1 MRQLFLLFITLSL
14 VSSGMQSAEQADSIA
29 EVIEVLVADS
39 VADSSVVPVSDAVAG
54 PDSPIASQPGIKP
67 AVDYYRFRWPQ
78 TIAPGVMIAAGS
90 VGVNCFIGFK
100 EGIRADFAKLRG
112 DRYLHFDDYI
122 QYVPAIGYLGVGFI
136 PGTKKRGDF
145 VDRLLCG
152 ATAYILMAATTN
164 AIKYSVREKR
174 PDSNTRNSFPSGHTA
189 NAFCGAELMRIE
201 YGNWVGLA
209 GYAVAVTT
217 GVMRMY
223 NERHWWNDVIAG
235 AGIGILCA
243 RTAYWLLPLER
254 KLFRRDRRISREHEL
269 EFHEH
274 ERSKLTKK
282 KETAFTAVPYYD
294 ASARGAGVAIAA
306 FF

>member
-29 EVIEVLVADS
+29 EVVEVLVADS
-39 VADSSVVPVSDAVAG
+39 VADSSVVPISDAVAG
-54 PDSPIASQPGIKP
+54 PDSPFASQPSIKP

-152 ATAYILMAATTN
+152 ATA
-164 AIKYSVREKR
+164 
-174 PDSNTRNSFPSGHTA
+174 
-189 NAFCGAELMRIE
+189 
-201 YGNWVGLA
+201 
-209 GYAVAVTT
+209 
-217 GVMRMY
+217 
-223 NERHWWNDVIAG
+223 
-235 AGIGILCA
+235 
-243 RTAYWLLPLER
+243 
-254 KLFRRDRRISREHEL
+254 
-269 EFHEH
+269 
-274 ERSKLTKK
+274 
-282 KETAFTAVPYYD
+282 
-294 ASARGAGVAIAA
+294 
-306 FF
+306 